1 VHKNSKRL
9 FGHLSSRGNLSV
21 IWVVNTRE
29 DMVECNEKFGTEL
42 NGLMTDYP
50 TDLEAFARDKK
61 EESKSKLV

>member
-1 VHKNSKRL
+1 M
-9 FGHLSSRGNLSV
+9 
-21 IWVVNTRE
+21 IWVVNTKE